1 MCALACALEAEGMVH
16 HTTGNY
22 PDIDCEMALDM
33 QRTFCPDLVQV
44 YQPLSQL
51 WGIHIGTSEVPGPM
65 LGAFLRLAKLTLLV
79 RFDADLLLDKHLMD
93 QVLC

>member
-1 MCALACALEAEGMVH
+1 MVH
-16 HTTGNY
+16 HTTGND

-33 QRTFCPDLVQV
+33 QRTFCPNLVQV

-51 WGIHIGTSEVPGPM
+51 WGIHIGTSAAPGPRV
-65 LGAFLRLAKLTLLV
+65 GACLHLAKLTLLV
-79 RFDADLLLDKHLMD
+79 RFDADLLLDEHLMD